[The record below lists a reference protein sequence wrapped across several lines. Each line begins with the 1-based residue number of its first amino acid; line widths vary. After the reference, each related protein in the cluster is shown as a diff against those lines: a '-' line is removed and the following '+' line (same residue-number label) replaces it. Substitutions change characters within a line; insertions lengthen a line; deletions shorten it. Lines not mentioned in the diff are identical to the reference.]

1 MLCSEWHHNQFV
13 KLFFRLFVAFALL
26 NLISFISAL
35 RINCDYVAVKNL
47 ISTCKTS
54 DLEVS
59 NPNETV
65 TSMSGTL
72 PGVLD
77 YAKVTSFEIKSSPAL
92 EFLPRDIQKF
102 FPNLEKISISNTG
115 LKIITSDNLRN
126 FTKLKS
132 LILRN
137 NKLNELD
144 YELLKFNP
152 NIEEIDLS
160 GNDLKYL
167 GKNILKPLESL
178 KKFDISNNICANET
192 ANNPSE
198 IRKLK
203 IKLNEN
209 CRHPQNDTS
218 AFKSSASFVAVC
230 LMAILLCV
238 LLIRCLKFI
247 VNKWKWIK
255 IIFNKTT

>member
-1 MLCSEWHHNQFV
+1 M
-13 KLFFRLFVAFALL
+13 LL

-35 RINCDYVAVKNL
+35 RVNCEYVAVKNL

-54 DLEVS
+54 DLEVN

-77 YAKVTSFEIKSSPAL
+77 YANITSFEIESSPAL

-102 FPNLEKISISNTG
+102 FPNLEKIIIFETG
-115 LKIITSDNLRN
+115 LKSITSDNLRN

-132 LILRN
+132 LVLRN
-137 NKLNELD
+137 NKLSEID
-144 YELLKFNP
+144 SEIFKFNRK
-152 NIEEIDLS
+152 IEEIDLS
-160 GNDLKYL
+160 GNELKHL
-167 GKNILKPLESL
+167 GQNFLKPLESL

-192 ANNPSE
+192 ANNPAE

-203 IKLNEN
+203 VRLNEN
-209 CRHPQNDTS
+209 CRHPQNDAS
-218 AFKSSASFVAVC
+218 AFKSSASFVALC

-238 LLIRCLKFI
+238 LLIKCLRCI
-247 VNKWKWIK
+247 VNK
-255 IIFNKTT
+255 